1 MTSDREIVAIYRSN
15 RTDPVRYGRIL
26 FYLGRWYNNALICP
40 ESNSIGIAT
49 VQQLF
54 GMNYPNIY
62 QQKKTANTYSE
73 GINHLGFKTTAA
85 TRSPIISNLRRMI
98 EDEDIAIPSALAIEE
113 LRNFIVTPQGK
124 PEASVG
130 HHDDLVMSMAITCE
144 AYRTHGHSLTNRT
157 FSWGELNPTYQENDT
172 KWL

>member
-1 MTSDREIVAIYRSN
+1 
-15 RTDPVRYGRIL
+15 
-26 FYLGRWYNNALICP
+26 
-40 ESNSIGIAT
+40 
-49 VQQLF
+49 
-54 GMNYPNIY
+54 
-62 QQKKTANTYSE
+62 
-73 GINHLGFKTTAA
+73 
-85 TRSPIISNLRRMI
+85 MI